1 MRSVTGPSRPD
12 FILLIISVVIFRFA
26 GQEYKIVKMQEAA
39 KQRWSPNWEPTDEP
53 VVETIREIRKAQT
66 DLARNGLLCN
76 INL

>member
-1 MRSVTGPSRPD
+1 MLTNA
-12 FILLIISVVIFRFA
+12 L
-26 GQEYKIVKMQEAA
+26 
-39 KQRWSPNWEPTDEP
+39 KQNNRDKLVQAIDDIETWEPTDEP